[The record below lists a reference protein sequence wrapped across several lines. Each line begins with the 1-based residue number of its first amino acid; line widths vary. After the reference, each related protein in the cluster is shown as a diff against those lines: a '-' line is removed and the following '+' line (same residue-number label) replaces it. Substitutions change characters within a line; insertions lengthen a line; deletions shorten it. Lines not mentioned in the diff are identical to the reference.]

1 MEVQIVH
8 KATSQGDITKKAIL
22 SVLFE
27 RKAGV
32 ENNFIKALNYTDLP
46 NPSNKEKELTS
57 AVNLM
62 SIWLEDPVNENLKM
76 FP

>member
-22 SVLFE
+22 SILFE

-32 ENNFIKALNYTDLP
+32 ENNFIKALN
-46 NPSNKEKELTS
+46 
-57 AVNLM
+57 
-62 SIWLEDPVNENLKM
+62 
-76 FP
+76 